1 MKPVYVLLCLLSVV
15 LFSCTEENS
24 TQESPVEEVGF
35 WDDLFAKTLEEYS
48 VKFQRIIGPEERTFR
63 GIALGMTQ
71 EEVRGLELEKQEEA
85 EDSVIRYVLD
95 FSLKENV
102 DIEYFFSKEN
112 QLKEINVTY
121 YGSSESAQDSLWN
134 EFIEY
139 YDFKLVNHKKNTK
152 GIYWLINQKDSVL
165 LEKTG
170 NKNYRNLSLQIK

>member
-1 MKPVYVLLCLLSVV
+1 MKLVYVLLFLFSMV
-15 LFSCTEENS
+15 LFSCIDENS
-24 TQESPVEEVGF
+24 VKESQVEEESF
-35 WDDLFAKTLEEYS
+35 WDDLFAKTLEDYS
-48 VKFQRIIGPEERTFR
+48 LNFQRIIGPEERTFR
-63 GIALGMTQ
+63 AINLGMTQ

-85 EDSVIRYVLD
+85 EDSVIRYVLE

-102 DIEYFFSKEN
+102 DIEYFFSKQN

-121 YGSSESAQDSLWN
+121 YGSSKLAQDSLWN

-152 GIYWLINQKDSVL
+152 GVYWLMNQKDSVL
-165 LEKTG
+165 LQKTG